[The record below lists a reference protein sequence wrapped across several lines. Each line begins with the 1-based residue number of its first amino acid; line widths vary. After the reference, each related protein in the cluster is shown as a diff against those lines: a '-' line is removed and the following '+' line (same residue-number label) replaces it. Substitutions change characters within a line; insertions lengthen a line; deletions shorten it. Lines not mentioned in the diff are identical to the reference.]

1 MLIHCTGQ
9 VTSDARG
16 DGDGGAHGL
25 GGQAL
30 GLAAG
35 ADALWGKP
43 MPSFTNGEMQRIVAD
58 LLSSRQKQYAAL
70 PGDEDEFGG
79 VRNEGRSKSVK

>member
-1 MLIHCTGQ
+1 
-9 VTSDARG
+9 
-16 DGDGGAHGL
+16 L